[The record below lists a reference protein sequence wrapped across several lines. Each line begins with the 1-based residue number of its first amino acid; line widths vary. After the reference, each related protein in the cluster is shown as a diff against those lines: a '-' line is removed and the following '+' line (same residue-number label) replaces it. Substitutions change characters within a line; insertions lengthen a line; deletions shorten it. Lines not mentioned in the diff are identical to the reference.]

1 MHCIEVSSHHPI
13 SIFLLMQ
20 HNGSGLTHS
29 LALFLPQSLF
39 LTDLGLLDSLLF
51 FKDELDVL
59 TALFFYVYSSLTV
72 NISYALLYFTPQS
85 VNIIYKL
92 WSMVGT
98 GCYQSP
104 GSNWFWLNQINVIF
118 AELWPCQLTWVPQI
132 S

>member
-1 MHCIEVSSHHPI
+1 MHCIEVSSHRLI
-13 SIFLLMQ
+13 STFLLMQ

-29 LALFLPQSLF
+29 LALFLPQSIF

-59 TALFFYVYSSLTV
+59 TSLSFYFYSGLTV

-92 WSMVGT
+92 
-98 GCYQSP
+98 
-104 GSNWFWLNQINVIF
+104 
-118 AELWPCQLTWVPQI
+118 
-132 S
+132 